1 MLFPLLNLQCP
12 ARTFDG
18 DIIEPER
25 GEQFEVGARAEF
37 LDDRLSVNLA
47 LFNLEK
53 DNVAILD
60 PENPSFSIAG
70 EAQRSRGVELDIIG
84 EILPGWNIVANYAYL
99 GAVIN

>member
-37 LDDRLSVNLA
+37 
-47 LFNLEK
+47 
-53 DNVAILD
+53 
-60 PENPSFSIAG
+60 
-70 EAQRSRGVELDIIG
+70 
-84 EILPGWNIVANYAYL
+84 
-99 GAVIN
+99 